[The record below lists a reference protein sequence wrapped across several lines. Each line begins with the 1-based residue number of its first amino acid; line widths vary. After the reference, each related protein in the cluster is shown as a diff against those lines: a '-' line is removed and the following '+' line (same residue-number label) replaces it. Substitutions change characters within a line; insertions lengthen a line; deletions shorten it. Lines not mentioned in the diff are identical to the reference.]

1 MLGEQHDLTLPV
13 LLTLIDVGF
22 AICLFRV
29 GGLIGEWTLC
39 YLMDLLWS
47 FSKAQ
52 NSTSALSSV
61 SIEKDLILVSLE
73 AYSILMDFDPLSIQK
88 LVWNGLVP
96 IRLHGCDMPTV
107 YVLL

>member
-1 MLGEQHDLTLPV
+1 MLGEQHDLILPV
-13 LLTLIDVGF
+13 LLTLIDFGF

-29 GGLIGEWTLC
+29 GGLIGEWTLS

-61 SIEKDLILVSLE
+61 SIEKDLILYEQSLSVNTDFVSSIHQ
-73 AYSILMDFDPLSIQK
+73 YSLD
-88 LVWNGLVP
+88 N
-96 IRLHGCDMPTV
+96 
-107 YVLL
+107 